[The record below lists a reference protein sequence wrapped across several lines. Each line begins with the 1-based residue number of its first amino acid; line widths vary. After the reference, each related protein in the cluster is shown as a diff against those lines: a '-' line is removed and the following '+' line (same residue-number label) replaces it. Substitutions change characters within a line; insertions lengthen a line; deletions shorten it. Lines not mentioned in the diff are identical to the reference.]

1 MEIVGRCFLTMPAAV
16 SGYPHITVP
25 CGKVY
30 DLPVGFLLVPVY
42 SESKLTS
49 IAYAYE
55 QASKERVAPSFKKS
69 FSITIDSYK
78 SSSCLIDER
87 LNPILTKTCT
97 SIVSNE
103 RLFVRC

>member
-1 MEIVGRCFLTMPAAV
+1 MPAAV

-25 CGKVY
+25 VERCMTC
-30 DLPVGFLLVPVY
+30 LLGFLLVPVY

-55 QASKERVAPSFKKS
+55 QASKERTAPSFKKS

-78 SSSCLIDER
+78 FSVI
-87 LNPILTKTCT
+87 
-97 SIVSNE
+97 
-103 RLFVRC
+103 